1 MKIKSMSWA
10 LLLALVSPLHAQI
23 TIEHVYSKGS
33 SYNNMDPDT
42 SEYWLNQSAGVI
54 LLNGTSLTATPLINL
69 SNGGY
74 KYVRISVAVD
84 YNTYPYQFIT
94 YQLKFYDLNHS
105 LWKTIELAPV
115 INNLANSYTCA
126 AEPTNV
132 LYISDKLFDTDNDIE
147 FIWYHQ
153 LPANPTCG
161 PDFFYL
167 FDETTMNVSNIAG
180 LNPDSIESIRVY
192 NTPNGAKLILSY
204 GYSYYAAGLGKD
216 YVLSLPGTYPP
227 QPVIVKENNIGIE
240 QANPFPNPA
249 NKQITLPYSLPA
261 HKTGELIIYDMQ
273 GKEIKKFK
281 IDNAFNNILLNT
293 SELNNGMYI
302 YKVQCDGEVILTKK
316 FVISN

>member
-1 MKIKSMSWA
+1 MKKTMMKIKSMSWA
-10 LLLALVSPLHAQI
+10 LLLALVSTLHAQI

-84 YNTYPYQFIT
+84 YNTYPCQFIT

-105 LWKTIELAPV
+105 LWKTIDIAPV
-115 INNLANSYTCA
+115 MNNVVNTYTCGGVL
-126 AEPTNV
+126 PTSI

-147 FIWYHQ
+147 FI
-153 LPANPTCG
+153 LNGFNVTMCN
-161 PDFFYL
+161 FNVNYL

-180 LNPDSIESIRVY
+180 LSPDSIFFPTVY
-192 NTPNGAKLILSY
+192 NTPNGAKLIL
-204 GYSYYAAGLGKD
+204 GYNNNKD

-281 IDNAFNNILLNT
+281 IDNAFHSILLNT
-293 SELNNGMYI
+293 SELNSGMYI
-302 YKVQCDGEVILTKK
+302 YKVLCDGEVMLTKK

>member
-1 MKIKSMSWA
+1 MKTTMMKIKNISWGLLFA
-10 LLLALVSPLHAQI
+10 LISPFHAQI
-23 TIEHVYSKGS
+23 TIEHVYNIISTN
-33 SYNNMDPDT
+33 YNYNDPDT
-42 SEYWLNQSAGVI
+42 FEYWPSFSPGLVN
-54 LLNGTSLTATPLINL
+54 PLINL

-74 KYVRISVAVD
+74 KYVRTYSVRD
-84 YNTYPYQFIT
+84 NNTNLYNN

-105 LWKTIELAPV
+105 LWKTIDIAPV
-115 INNLANSYTCA
+115 INNLSTTTYTNMIGV
-126 AEPTNV
+126 PPSNL
-132 LYISDKLFDTDNDIE
+132 LYISDKLFDNDNDIE
-147 FIWYHQ
+147 FIIH
-153 LPANPTCG
+153 LVG
-161 PDFFYL
+161 FYL
-167 FDETTMNVSNIAG
+167 FDETTMNISNIAG
-180 LNPDSIESIRVY
+180 LNPDSIIPASTLFYYSYNPTVY
-192 NTPNGAKLILSY
+192 NTPNGAKLILNY
-204 GYSYYAAGLGKD
+204 NGTKD

>member
-1 MKIKSMSWA
+1 MMKIKSMSWA

-33 SYNNMDPDT
+33 SYNY
-42 SEYWLNQSAGVI
+42 EYWLNQSTGET
-54 LLNGTSLTATPLINL
+54 TSLINL

-74 KYVRISVAVD
+74 KYVRISATGD
-84 YNTYPYQFIT
+84 YNNPYQFIT